1 MEEVLKEYNPWWYE
15 PYTSDTIRRSKY
27 LDRLRDNIDNKNII
41 VITGL
46 RRVGKTTI
54 IKQMITEL
62 LRNKTPS
69 KNIFYVS
76 VDNFELRT
84 HSIRENI
91 DGYREINKIPMD
103 EKSYIFLDEI
113 AFKEDFHQEIKNL
126 YDMTNLKIIISS
138 SSASILRDK
147 RAFLTGR
154 TKTFEIMPLDFD
166 EFLQFRGIKIKKY
179 DHALLKRYFDE
190 YLMLGGIPEYVLTQD
205 IDYLK
210 ELVENIVYKDI
221 VAYHN
226 IKDKTVVFSLLSLL
240 SERVGKRLTYNK
252 LANILKISVDT
263 VRRYLSYFEETYL
276 IYMIG
281 RHGSLNERVASPR
294 KIYFGDTGIR
304 NILSGFRDTG
314 GLFENVVFLRIKDKN
329 PSYYIEESIELDF
342 VFGNNI
348 IECKYTDEKNKKQ
361 GKLIE
366 QLSGK
371 YNIEIIDI
379 KVMLKRELEMNWNY
393 NTP

>member
-27 LDRLRDNIDNKNII
+27 LDRLMDNIDNKNII

-84 HSIRENI
+84 HSIREII

-138 SSASILRDK
+138 SSASILR
-147 RAFLTGR
+147 
-154 TKTFEIMPLDFD
+154 
-166 EFLQFRGIKIKKY
+166 
-179 DHALLKRYFDE
+179 
-190 YLMLGGIPEYVLTQD
+190 
-205 IDYLK
+205 
-210 ELVENIVYKDI
+210 
-221 VAYHN
+221 
-226 IKDKTVVFSLLSLL
+226 
-240 SERVGKRLTYNK
+240 
-252 LANILKISVDT
+252 
-263 VRRYLSYFEETYL
+263 
-276 IYMIG
+276 
-281 RHGSLNERVASPR
+281 
-294 KIYFGDTGIR
+294 
-304 NILSGFRDTG
+304 
-314 GLFENVVFLRIKDKN
+314 
-329 PSYYIEESIELDF
+329 
-342 VFGNNI
+342 
-348 IECKYTDEKNKKQ
+348 
-361 GKLIE
+361 
-366 QLSGK
+366 
-371 YNIEIIDI
+371 
-379 KVMLKRELEMNWNY
+379 
-393 NTP
+393 